1 MQRTDGV
8 SYAAQGVLARQNYQR
23 PPWRGV
29 AGVACSLCHIKR
41 MSGFII
47 HALPV
52 AGGILA
58 VAPMPGRGGHYTE
71 DMAHLHDWR
80 PALVITMLSLPELRA
95 TGHQMIGAELQ
106 DMGTRW
112 IHVPVPD
119 MDVPGPEAEETWHM
133 ASNAALSA
141 LQGRGRVLIHCMGGC
156 GRSGMVALRLMVEAG
171 EAPSQALGRLRAVRP
186 CAVETPEQLDWATKA

>member
-1 MQRTDGV
+1 
-8 SYAAQGVLARQNYQR
+8 
-23 PPWRGV
+23 
-29 AGVACSLCHIKR
+29 

-80 PALVITMLSLPELRA
+80 PALVITMLSSPELRA
-95 TGHQMIGAELQ
+95 TGHHDIGAQLQ

-112 IHVPVPD
+112 MHVPVLD
-119 MDVPGPEAEETWHM
+119 MDAPGPAAEEAWHQ
-133 ASNAALSA
+133 ASHAALSA
-141 LQGRGRVLIHCMGGC
+141 LQGKGRVLIHCMGGC
-156 GRSGMVALRLMVEAG
+156 GRSGMAALRLMVEAG
-171 EAPSQALGRLRAVRP
+171 EAPDKALERLRAVRP